1 MDKYFPPGARSRS
14 QRLRSTV
21 DDLLTTEHNT
31 LQQSWADTNRA
42 FQQRIAD
49 TQADMQAMSDNVWFY
64 FAYYSVSSLDR
75 LLKCGVGDASRRLL

>member
-14 QRLRSTV
+14 HRLRSTV

-31 LQQSWADTNRA
+31 LQQNWADTNRA

-49 TQADMQAMSDNVWFY
+49 TQADMQAMSDNVWSY
-64 FAYYSVSSLDR
+64 FGYYSVSSLDR
-75 LLKCGVGDASRRLL
+75 LLSKVWRGGCK

>member
-21 DDLLTTEHNT
+21 DDLLTTEYNT
-31 LQQSWADTNRA
+31 LQQNWADTNRA

-64 FAYYSVSSLDR
+64 FADDSVSSLDR
-75 LLKCGVGDASRRLL
+75 S